1 MERLN
6 KKEKLLSILFGLA
19 AIINLTVGVYSLIL
33 QGLDWLE
40 FISCLAIS
48 LINLAGS
55 LNPKL
60 FFKPVKKLF
69 SSRFTLEPIINSTV
83 YYTIIVAGWILLFGS
98 ILLNR
103 FWSA

>member
-48 LINLAGS
+48 LIILAGS

-60 FFKPVKKLF
+60 FFKPLKKLF
-69 SSRFTLEPIINSTV
+69 SPHFTLEPIINSTV

-98 ILLNR
+98 ILLDR
-103 FWSA
+103 FWSV

>member
-1 MERLN
+1 METLN

-19 AIINLTVGVYSLIL
+19 AIINLTVGVNSLIL
-33 QGLDWLE
+33 QSLNWFE

-48 LINLAGS
+48 LIILAGS

-60 FFKPVKKLF
+60 FFKQLKKLF
-69 SSRFTLEPIINSTV
+69 SPHFTLEPIINSTV

-98 ILLNR
+98 ILLDR
-103 FWSA
+103 FWSV

>member
-1 MERLN
+1 METLN

-48 LINLAGS
+48 LIILAGS

-60 FFKPVKKLF
+60 FFKPVKKIF
-69 SSRFTLEPIINSTV
+69 SPHFTLEPIINLTV

>member
-1 MERLN
+1 METLN

-48 LINLAGS
+48 LIILAGS

-69 SSRFTLEPIINSTV
+69 SPHFTLEPIINSTV

>member
-1 MERLN
+1 METLN

-19 AIINLTVGVYSLIL
+19 AIINLTVGIYSLIL
-33 QGLDWLE
+33 QDLDWIE

-48 LINLAGS
+48 LIILAGS

-69 SSRFTLEPIINSTV
+69 SPNFTLEPIINSTI
-83 YYTIIVAGWILLFGS
+83 YYTIIVAGWILLFGN

-103 FWSA
+103 FWSP

>member
-1 MERLN
+1 METLN

-19 AIINLTVGVYSLIL
+19 ATINLTVGIYLLIL

-48 LINLAGS
+48 LIILAGS

-60 FFKPVKKLF
+60 FFKPLKKLF
-69 SSRFTLEPIINSTV
+69 SPHFTLEPIINSTV

-103 FWSA
+103 F

>member
-1 MERLN
+1 METLN

-48 LINLAGS
+48 LIILAGS

-69 SSRFTLEPIINSTV
+69 SPHFTLEPIINLTV

-103 FWSA
+103 F

>member
-1 MERLN
+1 METLN

-19 AIINLTVGVYSLIL
+19 AAINLTVGIYLLIL

-48 LINLAGS
+48 LIILAGS

-69 SSRFTLEPIINSTV
+69 SPHFTLEPIINSTV
-83 YYTIIVAGWILLFGS
+83 YYTILVAGWILLFAS

-103 FWSA
+103 LWSA

>member
-19 AIINLTVGVYSLIL
+19 AIINLTVSVYSLIL

-48 LINLAGS
+48 LIILAGS

-69 SSRFTLEPIINSTV
+69 SPRFTLEPIINSTV

>member
-1 MERLN
+1 METLN

-19 AIINLTVGVYSLIL
+19 ATINLTVGIYLLVL
-33 QGLDWLE
+33 QGLDWFE

-48 LINLAGS
+48 LIILAGS

-60 FFKPVKKLF
+60 FFKPVKNIF
-69 SSRFTLEPIINSTV
+69 SPHFTLEPIINSTI
-83 YYTIIVAGWILLFGS
+83 YYTIIITSLILLFGS
-98 ILLNR
+98 ILLEK

>member
-1 MERLN
+1 METLN

-19 AIINLTVGVYSLIL
+19 AIINLTVGIYSLIL
-33 QGLDWLE
+33 QDLDWIE

-48 LINLAGS
+48 LIILAGS

-69 SSRFTLEPIINSTV
+69 SPNFTLEPIINSTI
-83 YYTIIVAGWILLFGS
+83 YFTIIVAGWILLFGS
-98 ILLNR
+98 ILLDR
-103 FWSA
+103 FWSV

>member
-1 MERLN
+1 METLN

-19 AIINLTVGVYSLIL
+19 AIINLTVGIYLLIL

-48 LINLAGS
+48 LIILAGS

-69 SSRFTLEPIINSTV
+69 SPHFTLEPIINSTV

>member
-48 LINLAGS
+48 LIILAGS

-60 FFKPVKKLF
+60 FFKSVKKLF
-69 SSRFTLEPIINSTV
+69 SPRFTLEPIINSTV

>member
-48 LINLAGS
+48 LIILAGS

-60 FFKPVKKLF
+60 FFEPVKKLF
-69 SSRFTLEPIINSTV
+69 SSHFTLEPIINSTV
-83 YYTIIVAGWILLFGS
+83 YYTIIAAGWILLFGS

-103 FWSA
+103 FWGA

>member
-1 MERLN
+1 METLN

-19 AIINLTVGVYSLIL
+19 AIINLTVGIYLLIL
-33 QGLDWLE
+33 QGLDWFE

-48 LINLAGS
+48 LIILAGS

-60 FFKPVKKLF
+60 FFKPVKNIF
-69 SSRFTLEPIINSTV
+69 SPHFTLEPIINSTV
-83 YYTIIVAGWILLFGS
+83 YYTILVAGWILLFAS

-103 FWSA
+103 LWSA

>member
-48 LINLAGS
+48 LIILAGS

-69 SSRFTLEPIINSTV
+69 SPHFTLEPIINSTV

>member
-1 MERLN
+1 METLN
-6 KKEKLLSILFGLA
+6 KREKLLSTLFGLA

-48 LINLAGS
+48 LIILTGS

-60 FFKPVKKLF
+60 LFKPVKNIF
-69 SSRFTLEPIINSTV
+69 SPHFTLEPIINSTV
-83 YYTIIVAGWILLFGS
+83 YYTIIAAGWILLFGS
-98 ILLNR
+98 ILLER
-103 FWSA
+103 FWNV

>member
-1 MERLN
+1 METLN

-19 AIINLTVGVYSLIL
+19 AAINLTVGIYLLIL

-48 LINLAGS
+48 LIILAGS

-69 SSRFTLEPIINSTV
+69 SPHFTLEPIINSTV

>member
-1 MERLN
+1 METLN

-19 AIINLTVGVYSLIL
+19 AIINLTVGVYSIIL

-48 LINLAGS
+48 LIILAGS

-60 FFKPVKKLF
+60 FFKPVKKIF
-69 SSRFTLEPIINSTV
+69 SPHFTLEPIINSTV

-103 FWSA
+103 FWGV

>member
-48 LINLAGS
+48 LIILAGS

-69 SSRFTLEPIINSTV
+69 SPRFTLELIINSTV

>member
-48 LINLAGS
+48 LIILAGS

-60 FFKPVKKLF
+60 FFKLVKKLF
-69 SSRFTLEPIINSTV
+69 SPRFTLEPIINSTV